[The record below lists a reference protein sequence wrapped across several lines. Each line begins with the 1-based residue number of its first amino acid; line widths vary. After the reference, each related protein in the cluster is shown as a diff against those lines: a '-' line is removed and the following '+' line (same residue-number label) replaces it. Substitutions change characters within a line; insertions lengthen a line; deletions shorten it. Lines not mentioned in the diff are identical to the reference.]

1 MWNERE
7 SPLRIEK
14 RFEFDQYSKISK
26 FMGEIEKLCKER
38 DIYPNISFGK
48 NFVSLSIFLDN
59 KEISDKE
66 KDFSMDIDKIY
77 FLYSPFRYASLTC
90 VQSTGN
96 HPSLIFNPNNIFR
109 IHTIM
114 NDSFKTRRHLR

>member
-14 RFEFDQYSKISK
+14 RSEFDQYSKISK

-48 NFVSLSIFLDN
+48 NFVSFSIFLDSKD
-59 KEISDKE
+59 KEISSKE
-66 KDFSMDIDKIY
+66 KDFSKDIDKFY
-77 FLYSPFRYASLTC
+77 LE
-90 VQSTGN
+90 
-96 HPSLIFNPNNIFR
+96 
-109 IHTIM
+109 
-114 NDSFKTRRHLR
+114 D

>member
-14 RFEFDQYSKISK
+14 RFEFEQYSKISK
-26 FMGEIEKLCKER
+26 FMEKIEKLCKEK

-59 KEISDKE
+59 KELSVSE
-66 KDFSMDIDKIY
+66 KDFSKDIDKFY
-77 FLYSPFRYASLTC
+77 LE
-90 VQSTGN
+90 
-96 HPSLIFNPNNIFR
+96 
-109 IHTIM
+109 
-114 NDSFKTRRHLR
+114 D

>member
-14 RFEFDQYSKISK
+14 RFEFEQYSKISK
-26 FMGEIEKLCKER
+26 FMEKIEKLCKEN

-59 KEISDKE
+59 KEIYDKE
-66 KDFSMDIDKIY
+66 KDFSKEIDAFY
-77 FLYSPFRYASLTC
+77 LE
-90 VQSTGN
+90 
-96 HPSLIFNPNNIFR
+96 
-109 IHTIM
+109 
-114 NDSFKTRRHLR
+114 D

>member
-14 RFEFDQYSKISK
+14 RFEFEQYSKISK
-26 FMGEIEKLCKER
+26 FIEKIEKLCKEK

-59 KEISDKE
+59 KEISERE
-66 KDFSMDIDKIY
+66 KDFSKDIDQFY
-77 FLYSPFRYASLTC
+77 LE
-90 VQSTGN
+90 
-96 HPSLIFNPNNIFR
+96 
-109 IHTIM
+109 
-114 NDSFKTRRHLR
+114 D